1 MKRREFIA
9 ALGGAAAWP
18 LVARAQQT
26 ERVRRI
32 GVMHSSPPVIW
43 QPREEAF
50 KEALAE
56 LGWIEGRNLR
66 IDYRPVSSDPD
77 RLRAAVS
84 ELVALAPEVIVAT
97 TTSLPTLQAATRT
110 IPVVFT
116 RALDPV
122 ALGYVASLAK
132 PGGNMTGHAGFD
144 PLVAPKWVQ
153 LLKEIAPLVTHAG
166 LLYDPINAGME
177 QFAELVSS
185 AAPALGVQI
194 TSTAVRNAVEI
205 ERAIGTV
212 ALTPNSGMILPANPS
227 INVNLDLAVALTT
240 QHRLPTIGVWRFFA
254 ERGGLASYGPLDLEP
269 DRLAASY
276 VDRILKGAK
285 PAELPVQY
293 STKYELVINLK
304 TAKTLGLSIPSGV
317 MAIADQVIE

>member
-1 MKRREFIA
+1 MRRRQFIA

-18 LVARAQQT
+18 LVALGQQT
-26 ERVRRI
+26 KRVRRI
-32 GVMHSSPPVIW
+32 GVMRGSTPVIW

-50 KEALAE
+50 KEALGA

-84 ELVALAPEVIVAT
+84 ELVALTPEVIVANT
-97 TTSLPTLQAATRT
+97 PSLRALQAATRT

-153 LLKEIAPLVTHAG
+153 LLKEIAPLVTHAS

-177 QFAELVSS
+177 QFADLISS
-185 AAPALGVQI
+185 AAPALGLQV
-194 TSTAVRNAVEI
+194 TSTAVRNAVEL

-212 ALTPNSGMILPANPS
+212 ARTPNSGMILPANPS
-227 INVNLDLAVALTT
+227 INVNLNLAVALTT
-240 QHRLPTIGVWRFFA
+240 QHRLPTIGVWRVFA

-285 PAELPVQY
+285 PADLPV
-293 STKYELVINLK
+293 ELTNNFLLTINLK
-304 TAKTLGLSIPSGV
+304 TAKALGFTVPNGLLN
-317 MAIADQVIE
+317 AADKVIE